1 MSAVPSL
8 FGQIYGRWTVLDSYV
23 TTTKGERK
31 WACRCECGTE
41 RYVLERSLKSGG
53 SLSCGCLRKE
63 QAQKAVAYN
72 LEGMHFGHL
81 TVIRKIEKDS
91 KSRGL
96 WWECRCDCG
105 NTCEVMGT
113 LLVTG
118 RKTHCGCRTEK
129 KQPIADIRG
138 KVFGRLTALHPTD
151 KRTSKGSVLWHCK
164 CACGKDVNVSY
175 NELLYTN
182 VKSCGC
188 LKKEHDKA
196 LQGFLNHIDGT
207 SLEMLKSTKTPTN
220 NTTGYKGVY
229 FIQGKYVAKI
239 VFQKKAYY
247 LGTYSEIQDAA
258 EARKEAEKAIYQ
270 TALPFYAK
278 WQEHAKHDPKWAQEN
293 PVSVK
298 VMRDN
303 SNRLYLEMLP
313 ERI

>member
-1 MSAVPSL
+1 MRTVSSL
-8 FGQIYGRWTVLDSYV
+8 SGQVFGRWTVLDSYV
-23 TTTKGERK
+23 TTAKGERK

-63 QAQKAVAYN
+63 ASVRN
-72 LEGMHFGHL
+72 LEGMRFGHL
-81 TVIRKIEKDS
+81 TVVEKIEKER
-91 KSRGL
+91 KGRGL

-105 NTCEVMGT
+105 NTCEVLGT
-113 LLVTG
+113 RLVTG
-118 RKTHCGCRTEK
+118 KKTHCRCKTEK
-129 KQPIADIRG
+129 KQPVADIKGQR
-138 KVFGRLTALHPTD
+138 FGRLTALYPTD
-151 KRTSKGSVLWHCK
+151 KRNSRGSVLWHCK
-164 CACGKDVNVSY
+164 CSCGKKVNVSR

-182 VKSCGC
+182 LKSCGC
-188 LKKEHDKA
+188 LKKEHDQA

-229 FIQGKYVAKI
+229 FIHGKYVAKI

-258 EARKEAEKAIYQ
+258 EARKEAEKAIFQ

-278 WQEHAKHDPKWAQEN
+278 WQERAKHDPKWAQEN

-298 VMRDN
+298 VMREDN
-303 SNRLYLEMLP
+303 SRLHLEMLP
-313 ERI
+313 EHIDK